1 MGFVTKQAA
10 ETLLLSKP
18 TGTFLLRFS
27 DSELGGVTIAY
38 VRKQNPL
45 ENPSVFMVAPFTTR
59 NLQQRC
65 MADVVFDLND
75 LTVLFPDIPKEAFR
89 KFSSTSAVQG
99 GTTAN
104 GYVKHTLV
112 THVEGVSVMKDERSA
127 DTPYGQTSLHYMPH
141 DDPNSASFP
150 ASGDDM
156 MDFGD
161 NIDIMAGIDVNQ
173 LISGIPDFVNQQP
186 NQPHNS

>member
-1 MGFVTKQAA
+1 
-10 ETLLLSKP
+10 
-18 TGTFLLRFS
+18 
-27 DSELGGVTIAY
+27 
-38 VRKQNPL
+38 
-45 ENPSVFMVAPFTTR
+45 MVAPFTTR

-112 THVEGVSVMKDERSA
+112 THVEG
-127 DTPYGQTSLHYMPH
+127 
-141 DDPNSASFP
+141 
-150 ASGDDM
+150 
-156 MDFGD
+156 
-161 NIDIMAGIDVNQ
+161 
-173 LISGIPDFVNQQP
+173 
-186 NQPHNS
+186 